1 MNQHADHVKRFG
13 NGPEPG
19 EEPIER
25 YVEDVL
31 GHLPPAAPGLHR
43 VRADLTAH
51 LREAAEASGSPE
63 EAVREMGTAEETAAG
78 YAEGLELEPA
88 SLGDRTGAFLVDT
101 GLGAALSALVF
112 AVNLDLSS
120 NPGLV
125 LGIVLATVFAALSL
139 LYFPGLEARYGQTL
153 GKRLFGLC
161 VAREDG
167 RRAELWRT
175 VVRRLP
181 LFFEIF
187 WLDALFA
194 PFTEKRQR
202 AFDIVAATIV
212 VPGIARGGRPAGWT
226 LAFVLW
232 TLPPAALFVGARMN
246 VPLPF

>member
-1 MNQHADHVKRFG
+1 MNEHADPAKQFG
-13 NGPEPG
+13 HGPEPV

-31 GHLPPAAPGLHR
+31 DHLPPAVPGLHR
-43 VRADLTAH
+43 VGLDLTAH
-51 LREAAEASGSPE
+51 LREAAEDSGSPE
-63 EAVREMGTAEETAAG
+63 EAVREMGTPEEVAAG
-78 YAEGLELEPA
+78 YAEGLDLEPA
-88 SLGDRTGAFLVDT
+88 SLGDRSGAFLVDA
-101 GLGAALSALVF
+101 GLGAALSTLVF
-112 AVNLDLSS
+112 AINLDLSS
-120 NPGLV
+120 DSGLV
-125 LGIVLATVFAALSL
+125 VAIVLATIFAALSL
-139 LYFPGLEARYGQTL
+139 LYFPVFEAWYGQTL

-202 AFDIVAATIV
+202 AFDIVASTV
-212 VPGIARGGRPAGWT
+212 VVRGVAWGGRPAGWI
-226 LAFVLW
+226 LALVLW
-232 TLPPAALFVGARMN
+232 AMLPTTLFLSGRMN